1 MKLNVSKRAEKPAD
15 NYLKSQMGL
24 CFLWTVCAILMCIF
38 GLLMHQK
45 IKDTMTTLTAAGKVE
60 TIPKQYGNAQGYSDK
75 VWIQGLTQLAAACC
89 CGTGL
94 VFLAKYLLDSG
105 NAGCMKFCCVF
116 DGVCGTLGCFEGVGL
131 LISFIWMCVIYSAMG
146 DATKL
151 CSTVLPTTPA
161 PLPAGVTGANI
172 PDCST
177 FITGIRPAIGMFAC
191 LLCCMCTLS
200 FKIAGLL
207 CFGAKNAKEVAD
219 VFDDEEYGYDEQ
231 DAGLYDNE
239 AY

>member
-15 NYLKSQMGL
+15 NYFKSQIGI
-24 CFLWTVCAILMCIF
+24 CILWTTAAILMCIF

-45 IKDTMTTLTAAGKVE
+45 IKSTLTSLNAAGKTE
-60 TIPKQYGNAQGYSDK
+60 TIPSTYANAQAYSDK
-75 VWIQGLTQLAAACC
+75 VWIQGLSQLAGAIC
-89 CGTGL
+89 CGSGF
-94 VFLAKYLLDSG
+94 VALAKYLLESG

-116 DGVCGTLGCFEGVGL
+116 DGVCGGLGCLEGVGL
-131 LISFIWMCVIYSAMG
+131 LISFIWVCVLYSAMS
-146 DATKL
+146 DATKV
-151 CSTVLPTTPA
+151 CSTYNSLFTTPV
-161 PLPAGVTGANI
+161 PLAAGATA
-172 PDCST
+172 PDCAS

-219 VFDDEEYGYDEQ
+219 VFEDEEYGYDEQ